1 MEDRGEEGVFACVYD
16 VMDEKQCTQIID
28 RKDGTAWKHRIDRS
42 PDTNSGADVPP
53 VFRLHG
59 RQRERWQ
66 VDRAQRHDDGGHGPQ
81 QGQSGSLLRG
91 RSGQVHGVSHIH
103 GRVLEIPESEHCI
116 DRNPDTDRGHDEGGG
131 GGGGGSKAACVTTAT
146 RMEPD
151 GGCYQAGADGNAE
164 PPTMT
169 AGNGYE
175 QYTEGARGRA
185 LMSAKR
191 TLTQAAPVH
200 QVA

>member
-1 MEDRGEEGVFACVYD
+1 MMAAMDPSKGKVVHYCEEGQDKCTACHTYTG
-16 VMDEKQCTQIID
+16 ECWKYPNPNTASTETPTQIAGMT
-28 RKDGTAWKHRIDRS
+28 K
-42 PDTNSGADVPP
+42 
-53 VFRLHG
+53 
-59 RQRERWQ
+59 
-66 VDRAQRHDDGGHGPQ
+66 GG
-81 QGQSGSLLRG
+81 
-91 RSGQVHGVSHIH
+91 
-103 GRVLEIPESEHCI
+103 
-116 DRNPDTDRGHDEGGG
+116 GGG